1 MMSDSEHHLVVK
13 DDDNDDDGDDD
24 DDDAGMLRVSA
35 KRGSSTVDTR
45 HRAVPR

>member
-1 MMSDSEHHLVVK
+1 MMSDSENHLVVK
-13 DDDNDDDGDDD
+13 DDDNDDDDD